1 MVTEHEGR
9 SFEEILKYIEDNK
22 LTFDYEE
29 DSLIV
34 YAPIMNLPL
43 VTYPIEGGSG
53 FLREAIEFLMDMEDQ
68 HHIELRDMV
77 NDTSILE
84 EEDE

>member
-1 MVTEHEGR
+1 MVTENEER

-29 DSLIV
+29 DSILV

-43 VTYPIEGGSG
+43 VTYPIDGESG
-53 FLREAIEFLMDMEDQ
+53 FLREAVEFIMDMQDQ
-68 HHIELRDMV
+68 HHIELKEMV
-77 NDTSILE
+77 NDTSILD